1 MIDDGTQSPKR
12 GPDRPNYFRWL
23 IAVRV
28 RKSERLI
35 RMTLLLAFLAPD
47 LAKAATEGQL
57 PRGFGIKRLI
67 DLPMLWS
74 EQRRVLGLFS
84 REARRAGR
92 IGSLGDQTECRSP
105 ISRLGSMAPG
115 ALVRRSPKRLRPIIG
130 R

>member
-12 GPDRPNYFRWL
+12 GPDRPNYFRSL

-74 EQRRVLGLFS
+74 EQRRVLGLRAPS
-84 REARRAGR
+84 SRRAAG
-92 IGSLGDQTECRSP
+92 SP
-105 ISRLGSMAPG
+105 I
-115 ALVRRSPKRLRPIIG
+115 KHIG
-130 R
+130 VVP